1 MALTEVKK
9 HAVRV
14 IHAGKS
20 RSYIL
25 FALDTVDAICA
36 ALDLL
41 ECDVPDIGGVAGL
54 AIISKPYP
62 EGAALAMEGDG
73 PVIDTTR
80 IPVATPGNVEL
91 AAA

>member
-41 ECDVPDIGGVAGL
+41 E
-54 AIISKPYP
+54 
-62 EGAALAMEGDG
+62 
-73 PVIDTTR
+73 
-80 IPVATPGNVEL
+80 
-91 AAA
+91 

>member
-1 MALTEVKK
+1 MAITEVKK
-9 HAVRV
+9 HAVRI
-14 IHAGKS
+14 IHNGRS

-41 ECDVPDIGGVAGL
+41 ECDVPDISHCLGL

-73 PVIDTTR
+73 PIIDMTR
-80 IPVATPGNVEL
+80 ATVATPGNLEQV
-91 AAA
+91 AA

>member
-1 MALTEVKK
+1 M
-9 HAVRV
+9 
-14 IHAGKS
+14 
-20 RSYIL
+20 
-25 FALDTVDAICA
+25 
-36 ALDLL
+36 
-41 ECDVPDIGGVAGL
+41 PDIGGVAGL

-80 IPVATPGNVEL
+80 IPVATPGNIEM

>member
-9 HAVRV
+9 HAVRI

-36 ALDLL
+36 ALDML
-41 ECDVPDIGGVAGL
+41 ECDVPDISLCMGL

-80 IPVATPGNVEL
+80 MPVATPGNVEQV
-91 AAA
+91 AA